1 MKGSE
6 ANLLELMEGGKNH
19 FVIPVYQR
27 KYDWKT
33 ENCRQLYEDLKKVIR
48 SHRSSHFFG
57 SIVCSVQGNGSQVEY
72 YVIDGQQRLTTVSL
86 LLLALH
92 NLLAQHKISS
102 DSADLCEEIRDCYLI
117 SKYSHD
123 SDKFKMRLLK
133 GDRDAFRLLFG
144 DEQDFDLTSN
154 LTHNYQFFCDVLRK
168 QEVSV
173 DELYNAIGKLSV
185 ISITLDADDNAQL
198 IFESL
203 NSTGLALEEG
213 DKIRNYI
220 LMNQPPQVQNQ
231 FYEEYWLKIERCTRN
246 DVSPFVRDYLSI
258 KRQSTPSVNK
268 ESTRN
273 SRPMQK
279 APDIRLSFFCRT
291 CSITPGC
298 TKSFSPAAAACRSP
312 LWTAA

>member
-33 ENCRQLYEDLKKVIR
+33 ENCRQLYEDLKKVVR

-86 LLLALH
+86 LLLALR

-102 DSADLCEEIRDCYLI
+102 GNADLCEEIQDCYLI

-123 SDKFKMRLLK
+123 GDKFKMRLLK
-133 GDRDAFRLLFG
+133 GDREAFKLLFG

-154 LTHNYQFFCDVLRK
+154 LTHNYQFFCDVLLK
-168 QEVSV
+168 QEVPV
-173 DELYNAIGKLSV
+173 DELYSAIGKLSV

-203 NSTGLALEEG
+203 NSTGLALDEG
-213 DKIRNYI
+213 DKICNLFLLNLFFI
-220 LMNQPPQVQNQ
+220 LLSRY
-231 FYEEYWLKIERCTRN
+231 FCTSCP
-246 DVSPFVRDYLSI
+246 VSPSGCLLDTPFYLFGHFS
-258 KRQSTPSVNK
+258 N
-268 ESTRN
+268 
-273 SRPMQK
+273 
-279 APDIRLSFFCRT
+279 RLAQLQYTLDNGLFLLLSAQLLDLNILYNCCNLLT
-291 CSITPGC
+291 T
-298 TKSFSPAAAACRSP
+298 
-312 LWTAA
+312 